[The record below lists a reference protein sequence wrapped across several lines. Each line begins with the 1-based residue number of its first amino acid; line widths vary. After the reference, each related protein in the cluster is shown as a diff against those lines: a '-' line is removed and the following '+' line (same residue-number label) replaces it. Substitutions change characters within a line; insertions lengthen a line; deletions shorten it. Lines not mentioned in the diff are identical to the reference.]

1 MVKYLFVEIY
11 LSLCREKAE
20 QQVQEWFPR
29 GGAKKPRQKKPV
41 ASKPT
46 ASHPAAKKSVKRGRK
61 HKVSDTE
68 DDENPASEG

>member
-1 MVKYLFVEIY
+1 ML
-11 LSLCREKAE
+11 
-20 QQVQEWFPR
+20 EWFPR

-61 HKVSDTE
+61 HRVSDTE